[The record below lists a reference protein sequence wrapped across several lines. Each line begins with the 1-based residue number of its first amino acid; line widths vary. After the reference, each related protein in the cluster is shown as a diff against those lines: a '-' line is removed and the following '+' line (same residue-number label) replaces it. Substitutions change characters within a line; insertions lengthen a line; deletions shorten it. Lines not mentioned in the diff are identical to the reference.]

1 MIPRRR
7 PLSLVKQMANLRV
20 RHRSLAVRLRG
31 DRLDAEGWIRG
42 NGITRRYHVRI
53 EYRLGYHPRTT
64 VIEPPLE
71 QLLPDQ
77 PVAHTNGPNE
87 PCLYTKAHPDWRATM
102 YLGDSVVPW
111 LMEWLVC
118 YELWRATGS
127 WFGGGT
133 LPAGYGELPRR
144 HDEPA
149 E

>member
-7 PLSLVKQMANLRV
+7 PLSLVTQMANLRV
-20 RHRSLAVRLRG
+20 RHRSLTVRLRG

-53 EYRLGYHPRTT
+53 EYRLGYHPRAT
-64 VIEPPLE
+64 VIEPALE
-71 QLLPDQ
+71 RLHPDQ

-87 PCLYTKAHPDWRATM
+87 PCLYTKAHPDWVTAM

-111 LMEWLVC
+111 LMEWLVS
-118 YELWRATGS
+118 YELWRATGR

-133 LPAGYGELPRR
+133 LPAGYDELPRR
-144 HDEPA
+144 RDERA